1 MLISRNRNRLVKGKQ
16 QKCDQHVGANWGLAK
31 VTQINSYNKL
41 TTNQMYKLI
50 LQSMTNR
57 CSVLRK
63 LCNIDAKISNK
74 IIKNTK
80 NVLELTNEKLNGLLV
95 ANERQL

>member
-1 MLISRNRNRLVKGKQ
+1 
-16 QKCDQHVGANWGLAK
+16 
-31 VTQINSYNKL
+31 
-41 TTNQMYKLI
+41 MYKLI

-95 ANERQL
+95 DNERQL